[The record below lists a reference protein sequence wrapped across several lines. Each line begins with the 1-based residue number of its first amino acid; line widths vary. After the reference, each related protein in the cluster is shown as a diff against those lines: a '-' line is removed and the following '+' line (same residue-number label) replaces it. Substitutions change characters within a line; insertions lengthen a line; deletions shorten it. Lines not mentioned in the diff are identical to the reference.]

1 MPWWS
6 ETIGWYALSLSE
18 TGGTSTLGWLP
29 WAALLIAAGVV
40 MVIARRLTQSRPEAL
55 AEDCP
60 PHRIPLPCQSGG
72 GVGCGAP
79 QYRCR
84 SVRFLHPDAVS

>member
-1 MPWWS
+1 MPWGS
-6 ETIGWYALSLSE
+6 ETIGWYAVSLSE

-55 AEDCP
+55 AED
-60 PHRIPLPCQSGG
+60 
-72 GVGCGAP
+72 
-79 QYRCR
+79 
-84 SVRFLHPDAVS
+84 